1 MHVESLGLACSA
13 IDSVQYD
20 VNEGLHRNP
29 GGKQICMYVMQW
41 YSRSISINME
51 QELSKQCYNK

>member
-29 GGKQICMYVMQW
+29 GGKQICMYGD
-41 YSRSISINME
+41 ISHLASNQPQKPDESCSAECMH
-51 QELSKQCYNK
+51 

>member
-29 GGKQICMYVMQW
+29 GGKQICMYVCHAV
-41 YSRSISINME
+41 IL
-51 QELSKQCYNK
+51 QEYQYKYGTRTE